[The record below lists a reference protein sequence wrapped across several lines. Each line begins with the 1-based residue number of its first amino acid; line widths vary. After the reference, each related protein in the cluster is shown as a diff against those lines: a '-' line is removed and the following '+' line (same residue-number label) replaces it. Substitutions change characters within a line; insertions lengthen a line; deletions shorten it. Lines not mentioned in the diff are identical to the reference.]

1 MRQTRADRDGVLPV
15 LLLHGWTWSLD
26 VNFFGLMPPLSQRH
40 PIVGLDQ
47 RGHGRGLPIA
57 GEFSI
62 ADCAEDVIAVL
73 DVLNIDRVIVCGFS
87 LGGLVGTHMAL
98 AHPQRVAGLVLA
110 ACALNYRQNRRDRL
124 LWTALATAAPLARL
138 NRGNSLPA
146 RYFGANRR
154 SGTDVVNRWPWLH
167 AELTRTPLAAVLAIG
182 RAVQRHD
189 LRGRVQPLR
198 NVPSVVLLTDNDTLC
213 RPALQRQL
221 ADQLGAHVIPVAADH
236 DFPVVHPDLF
246 AAAVLD
252 AVARVNAR
260 VSGA

>member
-26 VNFFGLMPPLSQRH
+26 VNFFGLLPPLSQRH

-98 AHPQRVAGLVLA
+98 AHPQRVAGLVLT

-124 LWTALATAAPLARL
+124 LWTTLATAAPLALLKRHTVPPRL
-138 NRGNSLPA
+138 ATATGRPA
-146 RYFGANRR
+146 RGTCHPGSSR
-154 SGTDVVNRWPWLH
+154 S
-167 AELTRTPLAAVLAIG
+167 
-182 RAVQRHD
+182 
-189 LRGRVQPLR
+189 
-198 NVPSVVLLTDNDTLC
+198 
-213 RPALQRQL
+213 
-221 ADQLGAHVIPVAADH
+221 
-236 DFPVVHPDLF
+236 
-246 AAAVLD
+246 
-252 AVARVNAR
+252 
-260 VSGA
+260 